1 MAGKGKATLGGLLAA
16 GSLAA
21 FVSAAAAQT
30 SGNETLDGTIVARA
44 SLGKRTVLSSV
55 IRAKGSFSGVGR
67 IVEVPSE
74 PGDLDNVLRDDL
86 VFADGTMHLV
96 STSVDFEGSLDPRS
110 CILTATIEQTAE
122 VEGGTGKFA
131 NASGSFVGGLT
142 ARVKAAR
149 NPDGSCSED
158 TTVIEVDQF
167 AAQGTLMY

>member
-1 MAGKGKATLGGLLAA
+1 M
-16 GSLAA
+16 
-21 FVSAAAAQT
+21 
-30 SGNETLDGTIVARA
+30 
-44 SLGKRTVLSSV
+44 
-55 IRAKGSFSGVGR
+55 
-67 IVEVPSE
+67 
-74 PGDLDNVLRDDL
+74 LRDDL